1 MDNGIVQVT
10 LTNPDGIVTG
20 IRYNGVDSLLEVLNK
35 ETNRG
40 FIMLRGSSGFYPYGI
55 YEHLNGW
62 PDFDI
67 SETRITFKLR
77 KDKFQYMAM
86 ADNRQRVMPFPED
99 RLPGRCQTLGYP
111 EAVLL
116 VDDKYQYS
124 CVNMDNRVHG
134 WISFSPPVGFW
145 QITPSDEF
153 RSGGPL
159 KQNLT
164 SHVGPTA
171 LAMFLSGHYVGQDLV
186 PKFRGGESWK
196 KVFGPVYMYLNSGA
210 VGDDPLGLWEDAK
223 IQPYSF
229 PASEDFLKLDQWG
242 NVSGRLLVF
251 DRYICTDLISANGAY
266 VGLAPPGDAG
276 SWQREC
282 KVPGFVG
289 DYKFGDLMKI
299 TSGSY
304 IELGEL
310 VYEPLRDGPTLW
322 EIGIPDRSAAEFYA
336 PDPNPQHINKLFI
349 NHLDRFGQYGLWDG
363 YSELYPDGDLVY
375 TIGVSDYTK
384 DWFYAQAPRITL
396 FNEQFG
402 KSSSKSAV
410 KGSAYKLRI
419 RVNDANARQPVFT
432 SGLIGRDNSIARH
445 GIQGIYWLY
454 NVNIPGSLLIDG
466 TNTIYFSQP
475 RCTSSFQVMSI
486 HVQVVMEN
494 GMLKVTLSNPE
505 GIVTGIQYNDIDNL
519 LEVLNDESNR
529 GYWDLVWSSPTST
542 GTSGTFDVIKGTTF
556 KVMVENEDQVELS
569 FTRTWD
575 VSLEGKLVPLNID
588 KRFVMLRGSSG
599 FYSYAI
605 YEHLEDWP
613 AFNLDET
620 RIAFKLRKDKFH
632 YMAMA
637 DNRQRN
643 MPLPDD
649 RLPPKGKA
657 LAYPEAVL
665 LVNPIEPELKGE
677 VDDKY
682 QYSCDNKDSQV
693 HGWICMDPA
702 VGFWLITPSNEFRSG
717 GPLKQNLTSHVGP
730 TTLAVFLSAHY
741 SGEDLVPKFYAGE
754 AWKKVFGPV
763 FIYLNSPY
771 DGSHPLKLW
780 EDAKLQM
787 LVEVQSWP
795 YSFPESENFAKW
807 DERGNVSGR
816 LLVRERYINDDYV
829 SAKGAYVGLAPPGD
843 VGSWQRECKFWAK
856 ADDDGYFSISN
867 IRAGDYN
874 VFAWVPGFIG
884 DYKYDIVMKITEGC
898 DIDLGD
904 LVYEPPRDGPT
915 LWEIGIPDRSA
926 AEFYVPDPNP
936 KYINKLY
943 FNHPD
948 KFRQYGLWER
958 YAELYPDKDL
968 IYTVGVSDYTKDW
981 FFAQVTRKKD
991 DNTYQGT
998 TWQIK
1003 FKLDNVNKSSS
1014 YKLRVALAS
1023 AALSEL
1029 QVRVNNPK
1037 APRPLFSSGLIGR
1050 DNSIARHGIHG
1061 LYWLYNVDMPGTQ
1074 LVEGDNTIFLTQ
1086 TRGNGPFQAI
1096 MYDYI
1101 RLEGVMQI
1109 SFIKIKKKSDAD
1121 KSKRTRNSEATF
1133 VIKQSPKRANPMQ
1146 KTMDFS
1152 IRFLFLML
1160 QFLIVLGCATKPGV
1174 RLDIQDKHVI
1184 MDNGIVQ
1191 VNLSNPE
1198 GIVTGIQY
1206 NGIDNLLEVLNDE
1219 SNRGYWDIVWD
1230 EGGKKRTKK
1239 GAKGKGR
1246 FDRME
1251 ATNFTVIV
1259 ESEEQV
1265 ELSFSRTWNDSLE
1278 GKLPPLNIDKRF
1290 IMLSGSSGFYTYA
1303 IYEHL
1308 KEWPAFDLDNTRIAF
1323 KPRKDKF
1330 HYMVVA
1336 DNRQRFMPLPDDR
1349 SPPRGQVLA
1358 YPEAVRLVDPLEP
1371 EFKGEVDDKYQYA
1384 CESRYNRV
1392 HGWICIDP
1400 VNSTGFWLITPSYEF
1415 RSAGPLKQYL
1425 TSHVGPTTLS
1435 VFHSTHYSG
1444 ADLIMQFGPNEPWKK
1459 VYGPIFIYLNSLSN
1473 GFSPIGLWEDAKQQM
1488 VNEVESWPYTFP
1500 ASEDFL
1506 SSDQRGK
1513 VEGRL
1518 LVRDRYISDAFI
1530 PVSGAYVG
1538 LAAIGEV
1545 GSWQRECKGYQF
1557 WTITDDKG
1565 YFSIINIRPG
1575 GYNLYSWVNGFIG
1588 DYQFDSVIYVTSGCE
1603 TNVGE
1608 LVYEAPR
1615 DGPTLWEIGI
1625 PDRSAA
1631 EFYVPDPNP
1640 MCINRLYVNHPDR
1653 FRQYGLWERYAE
1665 LYPNEDL
1672 VYTVGISDYRKD
1684 WFFAQVNRKKDNGT
1698 YIGTTWQINFKL
1710 DSVNTNGTY
1719 TLQVALASV
1728 HSAELE
1734 IRINNLEANPP
1745 LFSSGVIGK
1754 ENTIARHGIHGLYWL
1769 FSIHIQGTLLVQG
1782 NNTIFLTQTR
1792 DTSPFIGIMYD
1803 YIRLE
1808 YKR

>member
-454 NVNIPGSLLIDG
+454 NVLFLLMAQIPYTFRNQDAPVPSK
-466 TNTIYFSQP
+466 
-475 RCTSSFQVMSI
+475 
-486 HVQVVMEN
+486 VVMEN

-542 GTSGTFDVIKGTTF
+542 GTSGTFDV
-556 KVMVENEDQVELS
+556 
-569 FTRTWD
+569 
-575 VSLEGKLVPLNID
+575 
-588 KRFVMLRGSSG
+588 FVMLRGSSG

-771 DGSHPLKLW
+771 DGSDPLKLW

-1074 LVEGDNTIFLTQ
+1074 L
-1086 TRGNGPFQAI
+1086 
-1096 MYDYI
+1096 
-1101 RLEGVMQI
+1101 I

-1400 VNSTGFWLITPSYEF
+1400 LNSTGFWLITPSYEF

-1808 YKR
+1808 YKRVKVNKEEAEAKKNKKIKVLILASTTNKSIEEIKEKNDGMCVCVDDDECIEVEEGEK